1 MTEVMINYRMQ
12 KVLNSRYIILFSF
25 ILFFLFAS
33 LCLRALFLSISIG
46 QADLDGLDILGI
58 MAKGFVFDL
67 TVGLCFTIPY
77 SIYLLLLP
85 QRWNRTLFNKIV
97 TYFTV
102 FLMVLITIFSF
113 FAEYTFWREF
123 ESRFNFIAV
132 DYLIYTYEVINNINE
147 SYPLPLLIGGVLII
161 TLIVMIFKRQSFA
174 NSFKSETRFLKR
186 LFITTLICLVAFL
199 LLWKTDNSW
208 AEKSSNRYQNELS
221 KSGIF
226 SFVAAFKNNE
236 LNFDQFYPLM
246 EIKKAF
252 SIMKISLRE
261 SGSSAGGDPLEITRQ
276 ITGSAEAKTPNVVM
290 VVLESFSAEFMGKFG
305 NSQRLTPVLDSLAD
319 QGLLFTNMYATGTR
333 TVRGMEALSLAVPP
347 TPGNSIVR
355 RMNNEDLTTI
365 GSIYRTKGYRTTF
378 FYGGDGYFDNMNQYF
393 GSNGFNIVD
402 RGRNLSIGDNYKTT
416 RTILTDKQVS
426 FENAWGICDEDLFAA
441 VVRDADTRFASK
453 QPFYNF
459 VMTTS
464 NHRPFTYPKNKID
477 IPSGTGREGA
487 VKYAD
492 YAIGRFL
499 ALAKTKPWYANT
511 VFIFVA
517 DHCAGS
523 AGKNEIDI
531 EKYHIPALV
540 LNMPGA
546 VPARIEKMCSQ
557 IDLYPTLFSLL
568 NWSYINNNYGKN
580 VLDKNYAP
588 RILLGTYQKLGY
600 MKADSLVILSPGRK
614 LETYLY
620 NSSTNEQAPHK
631 FSGNVTN
638 EAISYYQ
645 SAYYLF
651 RNGGLK
657 LKK

>member
-1 MTEVMINYRMQ
+1 MQ
-12 KVLNSRYIILFSF
+12 KFLNSRYIILFSF

-33 LCLRALFLSISIG
+33 LCLRIVFLSISVV
-46 QADLDGLDILGI
+46 QADLDSLNIPEI

-85 QRWNRTLFNKIV
+85 QRWNRTVFNKIA
-97 TYFTV
+97 TYFIV

-147 SYPLPLLIGGVLII
+147 SYPLPLLIGGVLLI
-161 TLIVMIFKRQSFA
+161 TLIVVILKRKNFD

-186 LFITTLICLVAFL
+186 LFITTLICLAAFL

-221 KSGIF
+221 KAGIF

-252 SIMKISLRE
+252 AIMKTSLRE
-261 SGSSAGGDPLEITRQ
+261 SGSSPGGNPLELTRQ
-276 ITGSAEAKTPNVVM
+276 ITGSAKAKTPNVVM

-305 NSQRLTPVLDSLAD
+305 NGQKLTPVLEALAD
-319 QGLLFTNMYATGTR
+319 QSLLFTKMYATGTR

-355 RMNNEDLTTI
+355 RKNNEELTTI
-365 GSIYRTKGYRTTF
+365 GSIFRTKGYRTTF

-393 GSNGFNIVD
+393 GSNGFNITD

-441 VVRDADTRFASK
+441 VIRDADIGFAAK

-464 NHRPFTYPKNKID
+464 NHRPFTYPQNKIN

-487 VKYAD
+487 VKYTD

-499 ALAKTKPWYANT
+499 ELAKTKPWYANT

-531 EKYHIPALV
+531 TKYHIPALV
-540 LNMPGA
+540 FNIPGQA
-546 VPARIEKMCSQ
+546 PARIEKMCSQ

-568 NWSYINNNYGKN
+568 NWSYTNNNYGKN

-620 NSSTNEQAPHK
+620 NSSTNEQAPRK

-645 SAYYLF
+645 TAYYLYK
-651 RNGGLK
+651 NGGLK

>member
-1 MTEVMINYRMQ
+1 MQ
-12 KVLNSRYIILFSF
+12 NFLNSRYIVLFSF
-25 ILFFLFAS
+25 LSFFLLAS
-33 LCLRALFLSISIG
+33 LCLRVLFLSISVV
-46 QADLDGLDILGI
+46 QADLDSLNILGVI
-58 MAKGFVFDL
+58 AKGFVFDL
-67 TVGLCFTIPY
+67 TVALCFTIPY

-85 QRWNRTLFNKIV
+85 QRWNRTVFNKIA
-97 TYFTV
+97 TYFMV
-102 FLMVLITIFSF
+102 FLMILITIFSF

-147 SYPLPLLIGGVLII
+147 SYPLPLLFGGVLTI
-161 TLIVMIFKRQSFA
+161 TLTVLILIRQNFV
-174 NSFKSETRFLKR
+174 NSFKSETRFVKR
-186 LFITTLICLVAFL
+186 LFITPLICSAAFL
-199 LLWKTDNSW
+199 LLWKTENSW
-208 AEKSSNRYQNELS
+208 AEKSRNRYQNELS
-221 KSGIF
+221 KAGIF

-246 EIKKAF
+246 EIKRAF
-252 SIMKISLRE
+252 ATMKISLRE
-261 SGSSAGGDPLEITRQ
+261 SRSSASADPLEITRQ
-276 ITGSAEAKTPNVVM
+276 ITGSSEAKTPNVVM

-305 NSQRLTPVLDSLAD
+305 NGQKLTPVLDSLAD
-319 QGLLFTNMYATGTR
+319 QSLLFTNMYATGTR

-355 RMNNEDLTTI
+355 RKNNEELTTI
-365 GSIYRTKGYRTTF
+365 GSIFRTKGYRTTF

-441 VVRDADTRFASK
+441 VIRDADTGFASK

-487 VKYAD
+487 VKYTD

-531 EKYHIPALV
+531 AKYHIPALV
-540 LNMPGA
+540 FNMSGA
-546 VPARIEKMCSQ
+546 VPARIDKMCSQ

-568 NWSYINNNYGKN
+568 NWSYVNNNYGKN
-580 VLDKNYAP
+580 ILDKKYTP
-588 RILLGTYQKLGY
+588 RTLLGTYQKLGY
-600 MKADSLVILSPGRK
+600 MKGDSLVILSPGRK

-620 NSSTNEQAPHK
+620 NPSTNEQTPHK
-631 FSGNVTN
+631 FSGEVTN

-645 SAYYLF
+645 TAYYLF
-651 RNGGLK
+651 KNGSLK
-657 LKK
+657 LQK